1 MPSSVTTL
9 EIHADMAIIAHAIRC
24 LAGNMSQAEQD
35 HLRANALSLVYFRNS
50 NDLRITDI
58 HFYDEEDPHCVRP
71 ALAIFRADKIPAG
84 VVCRWSDFKLC
95 AFNEPKPQPIDPD
108 YRTRSTD

>member
-9 EIHADMAIIAHAIRC
+9 EIHADKATIVHVIRY

-35 HLRANALSLVYFRNS
+35 HLRANALSVVYFRNS

-71 ALAIFRADKIPAG
+71 ALAIFRADKVPSN
-84 VVCRWSDFKLC
+84 VVRRWSDFKLC
-95 AFNEPKPQPIDPD
+95 AFNEPKPQPIGPD
-108 YRTRSTD
+108 YRTLSTD